1 VVELNR
7 EALAASER
15 APNAAMIENAA
26 TSSSGSWTTSAAGAM
41 P

>member
-1 VVELNR
+1 MVELNR

-26 TSSSGSWTTSAAGAM
+26 TLQQWFLDDERAGAM